1 MDNILILIDMQ
12 NGFINENTE
21 DVKNRICKLLD
32 QNLFDSV
39 ILTKYKNKPG
49 SSVEKLLGWKK
60 LRTELS
66 QTIVPEIK
74 EHANYVIEKGTY
86 SGYNQKMKEVLEKIG
101 NGIMPSHVFVA
112 GLDTDSCV
120 FATALDLFEDGI
132 RPIVLGNYCGSSGGE
147 SYHLAALKTLERP
160 IGRNNVVMNKKINR
174 QDLDN
179 IVNDL
184 GVKEK

>member
-1 MDNILILIDMQ
+1 MQ
-12 NGFINENTE
+12 NNIIKKFFCK
-21 DVKNRICKLLD
+21 KNNGADNALGIIKFTP
-32 QNLFDSV
+32 NLSCY
-39 ILTKYKNKPG
+39 ILT
-49 SSVEKLLGWKK
+49 
-60 LRTELS
+60 
-66 QTIVPEIK
+66 
-74 EHANYVIEKGTY
+74 
-86 SGYNQKMKEVLEKIG
+86 
-101 NGIMPSHVFVA
+101 NGI
-112 GLDTDSCV
+112 GV

-160 IGRNNVVMNKKINR
+160 IGRNNVVMNKKINK